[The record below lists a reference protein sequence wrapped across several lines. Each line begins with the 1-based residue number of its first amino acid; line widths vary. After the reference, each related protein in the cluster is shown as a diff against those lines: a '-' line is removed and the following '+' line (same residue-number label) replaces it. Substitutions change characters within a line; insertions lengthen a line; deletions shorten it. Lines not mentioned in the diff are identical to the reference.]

1 MVLGLLGESKHTRR
15 YTRLQNFVREGADK
29 AEIRVTLQNTGS
41 EAFKP
46 EKFGRSIIF
55 QRFLHQ
61 TGRNSFLLLDD
72 KGEVQCKDSLARSEG
87 KRILHEFK
95 INPGN
100 PLIILQQEE
109 AKEFLTHL
117 TPTSLYTFFQMA
129 TLLKPC
135 YEEYVAAERDL
146 KAATTSAETKQRSL
160 SEQKKVLEA
169 KKAELREV
177 QKSQERSLEL
187 RSLKIEYCWAQVQH
201 SMKLKEELQDAIK
214 KKEGAINRVCSEVR
228 CKNTQIEDLNQNK
241 SKLDAEVV
249 RKEVKNSGEE
259 AGLRTAEVNIC

>member
-61 TGRNSFLLLDD
+61 TGRNSFLLLDH
-72 KGEVQCKDSLARSEG
+72 KGEVQYKDSLARSEG

-117 TPTSLYTFFQMA
+117 TPTSLYTFFQTA

-135 YEEYVAAERDL
+135 LDQYIAAERQL
-146 KAATTSAETKQRSL
+146 KTARRAVDTKKLSL
-160 SEQKKVLEA
+160 VELKKELEA
-169 KKAELREV
+169 KKAAVR
-177 QKSQERSLEL
+177 KFERSRERSEEL
-187 RSLKIEYCWAQVQH
+187 GRLTVEYCWAMVQDCRV
-201 SMKLKEELQDAIK
+201 KREELHRLIEVEETRISQ
-214 KKEGAINRVCSEVR
+214 VCSVCWVYFISLSVTILLSSLME
-228 CKNTQIEDLNQNK
+228 N
-241 SKLDAEVV
+241 
-249 RKEVKNSGEE
+249 
-259 AGLRTAEVNIC
+259 LRELLLT